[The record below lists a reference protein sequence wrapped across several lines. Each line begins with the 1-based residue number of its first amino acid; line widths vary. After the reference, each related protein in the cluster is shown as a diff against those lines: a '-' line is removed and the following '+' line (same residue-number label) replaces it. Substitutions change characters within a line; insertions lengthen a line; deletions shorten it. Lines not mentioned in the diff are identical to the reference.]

1 MPTTMAPTS
10 GKQRDTTPPEKQL
23 SPQEYFK
30 YLERIQL
37 ESICLDSLTA
47 KANRELEGGKG
58 EATFDEKTKYKKYK
72 GGFSIKHTGT
82 LTVKSRNKN
91 FVKIQTVYVLEFSTE
106 IELPD
111 GFFEIYMGT
120 SLPAQVWPFVR
131 QTFYDM
137 TSRMCLPPLTLPL
150 RVTPGRSIQMKY

>member
-1 MPTTMAPTS
+1 MPTTMAPTTS
-10 GKQRDTTPPEKQL
+10 GEQRDTTPPEKQL

-47 KANRELEGGKG
+47 KANRELEGSKG
-58 EATFDEKTKYKKYK
+58 LEVTFDEKPKYEKYK
-72 GGFSIKHTGT
+72 GGFSITHTGT

-91 FVKIQTVYVLEFSTE
+91 LVKIQTVYVLDFATE

-150 RVTPGRSIQMKY
+150 RVTPGLTID

>member
-1 MPTTMAPTS
+1 MPTTMAPTTT
-10 GKQRDTTPPEKQL
+10 GEQRDTTPAEKQL
-23 SPQEYFK
+23 SPQKYFEYLDK
-30 YLERIQL
+30 IQL

-47 KANRELEGGKG
+47 KANRELEGSKG
-58 EATFDEKTKYKKYK
+58 LAFDEKAKYKKYK

-91 FVKIQTVYVLEFSTE
+91 FVKIQTVYVLDFATE

-111 GFFEIYMGT
+111 EFFEIYMGT
-120 SLPAQVWPFVR
+120 SLPAQVWSFVR

-150 RVTPGRSIQMKY
+150 RVTPGLTID

>member
-1 MPTTMAPTS
+1 MPTTMAPTTS
-10 GKQRDTTPPEKQL
+10 GEQRDTTPPEKQL
-23 SPQEYFK
+23 SPQKYFEYLDK
-30 YLERIQL
+30 IQL

-47 KANRELEGGKG
+47 KANRELEGSKG
-58 EATFDEKTKYKKYK
+58 LEVTFDEKPKYEKYK
-72 GGFSIKHTGT
+72 GGFSITHTGT

-150 RVTPGRSIQMKY
+150 RVTPGLTID